1 MDQIDRQMP
10 FSHNGSTL
18 WPCMLDPFAPLSH
31 IDGYLKDFLES
42 RRLAPLLREAL
53 VYSLLAP
60 GKRLR
65 PVLCWHACEAL
76 GTGVGVTGQDSLP
89 AGGAVELIH
98 CFSLIHDDLP
108 ALDNDDLRR
117 GRPTLHKH
125 AGEAMAILAA
135 DLAHALAFVLI
146 SERCPAE
153 LVPQMVTE
161 LAAATEA
168 MIVGQV
174 YDTLGG
180 VEGTSLEVQAE
191 KIHANKTGA
200 LIRASCRLGI
210 LSACGAGHI
219 QEERQK
225 LELERIT
232 RYADALGLIFQITD
246 DLLDVEQT
254 SEHVGKKTGK
264 DAAAGKV
271 TYPVVFGVEGSRR
284 EIAKHVDLAIQAIAP
299 WGESGKALEVICQQ
313 MSRRTK

>member
-1 MDQIDRQMP
+1 MGK
-10 FSHNGSTL
+10 SHDSFKGSTL
-18 WPCMLDPFAPLSH
+18 WPCMLDPFAPLSS
-31 IDGYLKDFLES
+31 IDSYLKDYLES
-42 RRLAPLLREAL
+42 RKLAPHLREAL
-53 VYSLLAP
+53 AYSLLAP

-76 GTGVGVTGQDSLP
+76 GAAVGVKGHESLP

-125 AGEAMAILAA
+125 AGEAMAILAG
-135 DLAHALAFVLI
+135 DLAHTLAFLLI
-146 SERCPAE
+146 SERCPAG
-153 LVPQMVTE
+153 LAPQMVTE
-161 LAAATEA
+161 LAAATQA

-180 VEGTSLEVQAE
+180 VEGSSLEEQAE

-210 LSACGAGHI
+210 LSACGAGHLDAPQ
-219 QEERQK
+219 QE
-225 LELERIT
+225 LELARIT

-254 SEHVGKKTGK
+254 AEHVGKKTGK

-271 TYPVVFGVEGSRR
+271 TYPAVFGVEGSRR
-284 EIAKHVDLAIQAIAP
+284 EIAKHEELAIQAIAP
-299 WGESGKALEVICQQ
+299 WGEAAKPLHLICQQ